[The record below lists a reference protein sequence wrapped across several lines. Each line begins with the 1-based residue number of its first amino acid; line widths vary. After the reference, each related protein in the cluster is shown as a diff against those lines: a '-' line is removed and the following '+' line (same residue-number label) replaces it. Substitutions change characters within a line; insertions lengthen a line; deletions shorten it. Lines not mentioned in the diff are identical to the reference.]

1 MWNADDFTI
10 PMEAVAAVHA
20 QKVIVNSGKLDAK
33 LRRAIG
39 HAHDA
44 EDSDT

>member
-1 MWNADDFTI
+1 
-10 PMEAVAAVHA
+10 
-20 QKVIVNSGKLDAK
+20 VIVDAAKLDQK

-44 EDSDT
+44 EDPNA